1 MAGRRLDGRCGAPD
15 RLSCSVTRRPKPWIA
30 AAVALALLG
39 ADLSRPPQRQVA
51 AKLLVGAIEVYQG
64 TLSRAM
70 PALGVEC
77 RFTPTCSHYAV
88 ASIESRGALYGTV
101 RALGRIGRCGPWTP
115 AGTVD
120 PP

>member
-1 MAGRRLDGRCGAPD
+1 MSGPPVRSGAVVRR
-15 RLSCSVTRRPKPWIA
+15 RRKLWTA
-30 AAVALALLG
+30 AAVALALLAG
-39 ADLSRPPQRQVA
+39 DLARSPERQATARVLA
-51 AKLLVGAIEVYQG
+51 GAIRIYQG

-88 ASIESRGALYGTV
+88 ASIESRGALFGAA
-101 RALGRIGRCGPWTP
+101 RALGRIARCGPWTAP
-115 AGTVD
+115 GTSD

>member
-1 MAGRRLDGRCGAPD
+1 MG
-15 RLSCSVTRRPKPWIA
+15 A
-30 AAVALALLG
+30 AAALALV
-39 ADLSRPPQRQVA
+39 AVDLSRPPERQA
-51 AKLLVGAIEVYQG
+51 TARLLIGAIGIYQA
-64 TLSRAM
+64 TVSRAM